1 MTLVTGHIILWVSV
15 CLSGHKE
22 IGVSSSGILG
32 TFQACSLS
40 VWRIWDT
47 FGYMNSDTQGG
58 GYRVYFLQL
67 AEQAS
72 SGIQLG
78 GSERER

>member
-15 CLSGHKE
+15 CLSGHRE

-47 FGYMNSDTQGG
+47 FGYMNNDTQGG
-58 GYRVYFLQL
+58 GYRGFTSYSLQNRL
-67 AEQAS
+67 PVES
-72 SGIQLG
+72 S
-78 GSERER
+78 